1 MRFPVT
7 PLGEL
12 CFIAPESLDGLI
24 QTLDP
29 GKSFRG
35 RIVAAGPGRPMPD
48 GSSAP
53 MQVRVGDVV
62 RIKQGNAVEAVFD
75 QKMHW
80 IVRESDLLAVEL

>member
-1 MRFPVT
+1 MKFPVT

>member
-1 MRFPVT
+1 VKFPVT

-48 GSSAP
+48 GSAAP
-53 MQVRVGDVV
+53 MDVKVGDVV
-62 RIKQGNAVEAVFD
+62 RIKQGNAVEGIFD
-75 QKMHW
+75 RKMHW
-80 IVRESDLLAVEL
+80 IVRESDLLAVEA

>member
-1 MRFPVT
+1 MKFPVT

-48 GSSAP
+48 GSAAP
-53 MQVRVGDVV
+53 MDVKVGDVV
-62 RIKQGNAVEAVFD
+62 RIKQGNAVEGIFD

-80 IVRESDLLAVEL
+80 IVRESDLLAVEA

>member
-1 MRFPVT
+1 MKFPVT

-35 RIVAAGPGRPMPD
+35 RIVAAGPGRPLPD

-53 MQVRVGDVV
+53 MAVCVGDVV
-62 RIKQGNAVEAVFD
+62 RIKQGNAVEAVFEN
-75 QKMHW
+75 KRHW

>member
-1 MRFPVT
+1 MKFPVT

-35 RIVAAGPGRPMPD
+35 RIVAAGPGRPLPD

-53 MQVRVGDVV
+53 MAVRVGDVV
-62 RIKQGNAVEAVFD
+62 RIKQGNAVEAVFEN
-75 QKMHW
+75 KRHW